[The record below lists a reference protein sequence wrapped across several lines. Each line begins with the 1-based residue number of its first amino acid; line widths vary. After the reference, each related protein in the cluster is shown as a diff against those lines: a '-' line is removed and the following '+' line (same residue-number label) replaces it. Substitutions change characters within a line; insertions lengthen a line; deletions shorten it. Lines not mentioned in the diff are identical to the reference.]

1 MMTTQKFSER
11 CMQLAADLE
20 RHAEELSEEVPA
32 GLVNDLRSIASFV
45 LVKAARSRHE
55 RTPVQDFM
63 NTLPAIRQA
72 EILSRYAEARKLC
85 SEMAYEIE
93 QLDLCYA
100 L

>member
-1 MMTTQKFSER
+1 MMTTQKFSAR
-11 CMQLAADLE
+11 CMQLAVDIE
-20 RHAEELSEEVPA
+20 RNAEELSEEVPA

-45 LVKAARSRHE
+45 LVKAAHSGHE
-55 RTPVQDFM
+55 RAPVQDFM
-63 NTLPAIRQA
+63 ATLPATRQA
-72 EILSRYAEARKLC
+72 ELLSCYAEARELA

>member
-1 MMTTQKFSER
+1 MMTTQKFSVR
-11 CMQLAADLE
+11 CMQLAADIE
-20 RHAEELSEEVPA
+20 RNAEELSEEVPA

-45 LVKAARSRHE
+45 LVKAARSGHE
-55 RTPVQDFM
+55 RAPVQDFM
-63 NTLPAIRQA
+63 ATLPATQQA
-72 EILSRYAEARKLC
+72 ELLSRYAEARELA

>member
-1 MMTTQKFSER
+1 MVTTQKFSAR

-20 RHAEELSEEVPA
+20 RNAEKLSEEVPA

-45 LVKAARSRHE
+45 LVKAARSGHE
-55 RTPVQDFM
+55 RAPVQDFM
-63 NTLPAIRQA
+63 ATLPATRQA
-72 EILSRYAEARKLC
+72 ELLSRYAEARELA

-93 QLDLCYA
+93 QLELCYA